1 MNPYEE
7 LANAI
12 ILQAVKDYRLTDDE
26 RELQEIE
33 RFFRSGWFGV
43 LTKVDPDLLITQLRK
58 EKAQYDYESIS
69 GSGEVSGHAHQV

>member
-43 LTKVDPDLLITQLRK
+43 LSKVDPEFLIKKLRK
-58 EKAQYDYESIS
+58 EKRNDR
-69 GSGEVSGHAHQV
+69 

>member
-43 LTKVDPDLLITQLRK
+43 LSKVDPEYLIKKLRK
-58 EKAQYDYESIS
+58 EKQK
-69 GSGEVSGHAHQV
+69 

>member
-26 RELQEIE
+26 QELQEIE

-43 LTKVDPDLLITQLRK
+43 LSKVDPEFLIKKLRK
-58 EKAQYDYESIS
+58 EKRNDR
-69 GSGEVSGHAHQV
+69 

>member
-33 RFFRSGWFGV
+33 RFFRSGWYGM
-43 LTKVDPDLLITQLRK
+43 LTDLDSEYLMNSVHRMVR
-58 EKAQYDYESIS
+58 E
-69 GSGEVSGHAHQV
+69 EVAA

>member
-43 LTKVDPDLLITQLRK
+43 LSKVNPEFLIQSLRK
-58 EKAQYDYESIS
+58 EKRNDR
-69 GSGEVSGHAHQV
+69 